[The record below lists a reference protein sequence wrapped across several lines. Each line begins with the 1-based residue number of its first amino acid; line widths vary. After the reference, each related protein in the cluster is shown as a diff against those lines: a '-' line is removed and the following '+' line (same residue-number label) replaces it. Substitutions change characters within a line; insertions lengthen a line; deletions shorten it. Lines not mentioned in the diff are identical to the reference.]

1 MDACISIKFTVMFL
15 LTVLQVITRHPS
27 QVEECVDLD
36 LEAGPHLLAVGDD
49 LIRRQDEA
57 VPGND

>member
-1 MDACISIKFTVMFL
+1 MFL

-27 QVEECVDLD
+27 QVEESLDLD

-49 LIRRQDEA
+49 LIRGQDEA
-57 VPGND
+57 VPGNSWQ

>member
-1 MDACISIKFTVMFL
+1 MFL
-15 LTVLQVITRHPS
+15 LTVLRVITRHPS
-27 QVEECVDLD
+27 QVEESLDLD

-49 LIRRQDEA
+49 LIRGQDEA